1 MRIFTRLM
9 ASDVLNL
16 LLAGTKVLGFCA
28 ALIALYFWINV
39 VLVHSRL
46 KKVVL
51 RWEKPD
57 FGIISVV
64 LFIVMITILS
74 GSLLCYAFYVRDA
87 GQSPEAERWLYEF
100 IGLSGLLFLFGLM
113 YLALKLLY
121 IQPVSEEGVYKITFQ
136 KKLFL
141 FQPELIPWSEVY
153 DYYVRQGDF
162 FSTVTFITRQGD
174 TYRLEIPTYLVNSL
188 TKIADYSIDKYAF
201 LMRYGKKASK
211 SSRHL

>member
-9 ASDVLNL
+9 TSEALNL
-16 LLAGTKVLGFCA
+16 LLGATKVLGFPV
-28 ALIALYFWINV
+28 ALIALYFWFNV
-39 VLVHSRL
+39 VFVHSRL
-46 KKVVL
+46 KKVLL

-57 FGIISVV
+57 FGIIAVV
-64 LFIVMITILS
+64 LFTIMVVILS

-87 GQSPEAERWLYEF
+87 GQVPEAEKWLYEF
-100 IGLSGLLFLFGLM
+100 IGLSGLLFLLGLI

-121 IQPVSEEGVYKITFQ
+121 IQPVSEEGIYKITFQ
-136 KKLFL
+136 KKLFF
-141 FQPELIPWSEVY
+141 FQAELIPWSDIY

-162 FSTVTFITRQGD
+162 FSTITFITRRGN
-174 TYRLEIPTYLVNSL
+174 TYRFEIPAYLVSSL

-211 SSRHL
+211 SSRHT